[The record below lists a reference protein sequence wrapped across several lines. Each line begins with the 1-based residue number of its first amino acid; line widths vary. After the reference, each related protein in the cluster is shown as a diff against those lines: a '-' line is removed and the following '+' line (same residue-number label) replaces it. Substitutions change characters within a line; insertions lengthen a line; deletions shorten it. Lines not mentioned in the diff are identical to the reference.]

1 MRLSAVSVMGL
12 LLFVGLGTAA
22 RADEFVVNGN
32 FAPANPGAGYG
43 AVPGWNET
51 IASQGSNTSAGPF
64 WDNGSGN
71 ASVTTVGFIQGDGS
85 FSQTLTGLTP
95 GATYTLSFID
105 NARLG
110 AGCSPACDAIPSLTV
125 LLDGSILIGATAV
138 NPVGGANPFDSISIN
153 FIATSASELLDF
165 SSTTPSQP
173 GTNVGFDGT
182 LLLSDVSVS
191 TAVGVGTQSSVTP
204 EPSSLMLLGTG
215 ILGVAGMMRRRFL
228 V

>member
-32 FAPANPGAGYG
+32 FAPANNGVGYG
-43 AVPGWNET
+43 PVSGWTE
-51 IASQGSNTSAGPF
+51 ASPAQGSNSFTEPF
-64 WDNGSGN
+64 WDNGTIPSG
-71 ASVTTVGFIQGDGS
+71 ATVGFIQGDGS
-85 FSQTLTGLTP
+85 FSQTLMGLTP
-95 GATYTLSFID
+95 GTVYTLSFVD

-110 AGCSPACDAIPSLTV
+110 TDCSPACDAIPSLTV
-125 LLDGSILIGATAV
+125 SLDGSTLIGATTV
-138 NPVGGANPFDSISIN
+138 TPVGGANPFDSISIN

-165 SSTTPSQP
+165 SSMTASAP
-173 GTNVGFDGT
+173 GSDVGLDGT

-191 TAVGVGTQSSVTP
+191 TAVGVGTTSVTP

-215 ILGVAGMMRRRFL
+215 VLGAAGMMRRRFL

>member
-1 MRLSAVSVMGL
+1 MRLSAVSVIGL

-32 FAPANPGAGYG
+32 FSPANPSPGYG
-43 AVPGWNET
+43 AVAGWTET
-51 IASQGSNTSAGPF
+51 VPSQGSNTSAGPF

-71 ASVTTVGFIQGDGS
+71 DSVTTVGFIQGDGS

-95 GATYTLSFID
+95 GTTYTLSFID

-110 AGCSPACDAIPSLTV
+110 ANCNPACNAIPTLTV
-125 LLDGSILIGATAV
+125 LLDGSTLIGATAV

-165 SSTTPSQP
+165 SSMTPSEP
-173 GTNVGFDGT
+173 GTNEGFDGT

-191 TAVGVGTQSSVTP
+191 TAVGVGTTSVTP

-215 ILGVAGMMRRRFL
+215 ILGAAGMTRRRFL